1 MTINRRKFL
10 HTSVTLLSAGAAVA
24 LPRLT
29 AAATPL
35 TPATP
40 AASPSNQPVDGGT
53 LTYAVPEDATQLVSF
68 LDTNTRNRN
77 ISAKITEG
85 LLRYD
90 SQFKPQPLLATSW
103 DISADGLRYTFRLR
117 PNVKWHDGQPLT
129 SADVRYSLLT
139 QQKLGPRGRIS
150 LANVERIDT
159 PDSLTAVIVLAK
171 PAPYLIKAFSSAE
184 LPIVP
189 QHRYGDSDPL
199 TNPNAT
205 APIGTGPF
213 IFDKWVRG
221 SYVSLRRNPDYWR
234 TGTPHLE
241 RVIFK
246 VASDPAAISAALE
259 TGEADAA
266 NNVGLADLARLAR
279 NPQLKVDDS
288 YDAYLN
294 NGAFLEFNNEHA
306 ALAKPEVRHA
316 IAQAIDR
323 NFIRDN
329 IYYRHASLIDS
340 PVPRVLSS
348 YYEDSTF
355 RYPFDVAA
363 ANTALDRAGYRR
375 QADGTRFALRL
386 TYLTGGDLKNTAAY
400 TRSALAKVGIKVTIL
415 DGDLPTFLKRVYT
428 TREFDINLNGLG
440 RLYDPSV
447 GVQRFYWG
455 DGVKHPLVWINASH
469 YQNPD
474 VDHLFVQ
481 AAVETDENHR
491 AVLFKQV
498 QRIVGRDLPVYP
510 LVSIPSIQVYNT
522 RVRNLNNSVDL
533 MAGDFSDTWLD
544 IKAKT

>member
-1 MTINRRKFL
+1 MTINRRSFL
-10 HTSVTLLSAGAAVA
+10 NTSAALLSAAA
-24 LPRLT
+24 LPRI
-29 AAATPL
+29 AG
-35 TPATP
+35 
-40 AASPSNQPVDGGT
+40 ASVSSAPGDGGT
-53 LTYAVPEDATQLVSF
+53 LIYAVPEDATQLVSF

-90 SQFKPQPLLATSW
+90 TQFKPQPLLATSW

-117 PNVKWHDGQPLT
+117 ANVKWHDGQPFM

-150 LANVERIDT
+150 LANVARIET
-159 PDSLTAVIVLAK
+159 PDPLTAVIVLSR

-199 TNPNAT
+199 TNPNAS

-213 IFDKWVRG
+213 IFEKWVRG

-246 VASDPAAISAALE
+246 VASDPAAISVALE
-259 TGEADAA
+259 NGEAHAG
-266 NNVGLADLARLAR
+266 NNIALVDLARLAR
-279 NPQLKVDDS
+279 NPQLRVDDT

-294 NGAFLEFNNEHA
+294 NGAFLEFNNEHS

-316 IAQAIDR
+316 IAQALDR

-329 IYYRHASLIDS
+329 IYHRHANLIDS
-340 PVPRVLSS
+340 PVPRVLSN
-348 YYEDSTF
+348 YYDDSTF
-355 RYPFDVAA
+355 HYPFDPAA
-363 ANTALDRAGYRR
+363 ANAALDRAGYPR
-375 QADGTRFALRL
+375 QADGVRFALRL
-386 TYLTGGDLKNTAAY
+386 TYLTSNDLKNAASY
-400 TRSALAKVGIKVTIL
+400 TRSALGKIGIKVTIL
-415 DGDLPTFLKRVYT
+415 EGDLPTFLKRVYG

-474 VDHLFVQ
+474 VDQLFVR
-481 AAVETDENHR
+481 AAVETDDTRR
-491 AVLFKQV
+491 ASLFKQA
-498 QRIVGRDLPVYP
+498 QQIVGRDLPVYP
-510 LVSIPSIQVYNT
+510 LVSIPSIQVYNA
-522 RVRNLNNSVDL
+522 RVRNLNNSIDL
-533 MAGDFSDTWLD
+533 MAGDFSDTWID
-544 IKAKT
+544 TKANA

>member
-1 MTINRRKFL
+1 MTLNRRQFL
-10 HTSVTLLSAGAAVA
+10 HTSAALLSAGASAA
-24 LPRLT
+24 LPRFAN
-29 AAATPL
+29 AAAT
-35 TPATP
+35 T
-40 AASPSNQPVDGGT
+40 PVDGGT

-90 SQFKPQPLLATSW
+90 AQFRPQPLLALSW
-103 DISADGLRYTFRLR
+103 EISADGLRYTFRLR
-117 PNVKWHDGQPLT
+117 PNVKWHDGQPFT

-159 PDSLTAVIVLAK
+159 PDPSTAVIVLSK

-199 TNPNAT
+199 THANAA
-205 APIGTGPF
+205 APVGTGPF
-213 IFDKWVRG
+213 MFEKWLRG

-259 TGEADAA
+259 NGEADVA
-266 NNVGLADLARLAR
+266 NNVSLADLARLAR
-279 NPQLKVDDS
+279 NPTLKVDDS

-294 NGAFLEFNNEHA
+294 NGAFLEFNTEHA
-306 ALAKPEVRHA
+306 ALAKPDVRRA
-316 IAQAIDR
+316 IAQALDR
-323 NFIRDN
+323 GFIRDN
-329 IYYRHASLIDS
+329 VYYRHANLIDS
-340 PVPRVLSS
+340 PVPRVLSA
-348 YYEDSTF
+348 YYDDSTF
-355 RYPFDVAA
+355 HYPFDVTA
-363 ANTALDRAGYRR
+363 ANAALDRAGYPR

-386 TYLTGGDLKNTAAY
+386 TYLTSADLKNAASY
-400 TRSALAKVGIKVTIL
+400 MRGALAKVGIKVTIL

-428 TREFDINLNGLG
+428 SREFDINLNGLG

-455 DGVKHPLVWINASH
+455 DGVAHPLVWINASH
-469 YQNPD
+469 YRNPE
-474 VDHLFVQ
+474 VDRLFAQ
-481 AAVETDENHR
+481 AAVETDDSRR
-491 AVLFKQV
+491 ATLFRQA
-498 QRIVGRDLPVYP
+498 QQIVGRDLPVYP

-522 RVRNLNNSVDL
+522 RVRNLNNSIDL

-544 IKAKT
+544 HKA